1 MTRQISATVSL
12 KERVMSVVTVCGKI
26 WPWPAA
32 GPPGAVLIAGPWGPL
47 GPGAGESGTAVAT
60 SHHTLGT
67 TDWSLDGFNSVCVTS
82 NARLQILSIPPFL
95 VPTLEGLG
103 VLGKSPKFCKF
114 RIGYYVEMQCFMIH
128 SDNLLI

>member
-1 MTRQISATVSL
+1 MSFTLKLSGQRLSSVPFLIPRAGQFAWTV
-12 KERVMSVVTVCGKI
+12 G
-26 WPWPAA
+26 
-32 GPPGAVLIAGPWGPL
+32 
-47 GPGAGESGTAVAT
+47 GTQP
-60 SHHTLGT
+60 T